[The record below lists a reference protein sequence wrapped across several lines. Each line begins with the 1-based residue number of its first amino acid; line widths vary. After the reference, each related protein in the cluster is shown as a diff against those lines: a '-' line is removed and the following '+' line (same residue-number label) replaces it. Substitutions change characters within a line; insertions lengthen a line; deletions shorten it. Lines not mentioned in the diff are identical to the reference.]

1 MYFTYFVFIVCLFL
15 RKSVSSKDPR
25 ILVCFA
31 QCLGTLAFSMNT
43 EWMNEWEKQ
52 IEKENVSE
60 NEPYDQERPWW
71 WAKRSIR
78 AGLLALFYLEP
89 SLVNECSL
97 EVIFVLYDRGLA
109 HNQAALNRM
118 CEMKA
123 NA

>member
-1 MYFTYFVFIVCLFL
+1 
-15 RKSVSSKDPR
+15 
-25 ILVCFA
+25 
-31 QCLGTLAFSMNT
+31 MNT

-71 WAKRSIR
+71 WLLSQKVHQSR
-78 AGLLALFYLEP
+78 APCTVLPGTITGEWMQFRGYICALD
-89 SLVNECSL
+89 
-97 EVIFVLYDRGLA
+97 DRGLA